1 MQGTPVVL
9 ALLALLAAGCV
20 APDVPGAVTVAGRDL
35 PTQEPE
41 ERIVLADADVT
52 FEVPPQLGVA
62 TGRSEW
68 RLDDVTVPPGVRNV
82 GFEFTRS
89 NGAGVLAADT
99 CRVDAEDASLGAAR
113 FDGDATSGLSMGE
126 EICAVRIWNLAPG
139 DYTPVY
145 VLEEVAPGSAH
156 SVHLRVIADLEPW
169 RPAQW

>member
-1 MQGTPVVL
+1 MQGTFVVL
-9 ALLALLAAGCV
+9 ALLALVASGCV
-20 APDVPGAVTVAGRDL
+20 APDVPAAVTVAGKDL

-41 ERIVLADADVT
+41 ERVVLADTVVT
-52 FEVPPQLGVA
+52 FEVPLQLGVA

-68 RLDDVTVPPGVRNV
+68 ALDAVAVPDGVRNV

-89 NGAGVLAADT
+89 NGAGAMATDS
-99 CRVDAEDASLGAAR
+99 CRVDSGQASLGVAR

-126 EICAVRIWNLAPG
+126 EICAVRIWTLAPG
-139 DYTPVY
+139 SYTPVY
-145 VLEEVAPGSAH
+145 VVDEVAPGSTH